1 MKNRFHRLKE
11 IFSSKIKP
19 KMKNKKV
26 FWGSIAG
33 CAGLAIILAGGFFLQ
48 AKGASKNQTETTV
61 QSAEAKTGTISTT
74 VEGTGSVSNGA
85 ATDVVV
91 PTGIKVKEVLV
102 ESGDT
107 VEEGQVLATLDEASI
122 ASELLEVKE
131 NIESVEDEIDDLS
144 SDAQTEGTT
153 EYLQAKVLNGE
164 LTELQEAETTLT
176 GLLETQT
183 ITATCAGTVSSVN
196 VEADTEITKSSGS
209 SSSGSS
215 TSGSSS
221 GSSSSGSSSSAAAT
235 GMSTAGSSTS
245 ESSDSSET
253 TTSSD
258 STSSTNTSP
267 SGTYSLMFLSASI
280 SGTSASSAESTTDTT
295 EAQSQSTDSKA
306 VYVSTESDTTETSD
320 SEKITSVDVKVTAPK
335 TGEKPQT
342 TITETDQYTGTISW
356 NCSTDT
362 FEAGTSYTADIRLTA
377 KDGYVFSAK
386 FLPEISGADITS
398 EVLENDAG
406 QSVLRIKAKFTK
418 TSAKDSNNNGSNNN
432 GSNNN
437 GSSNDTGSSTGNN
450 GNSSNGNTS
459 NSGTAS
465 GAISSGGESSGS
477 TSGVNESGAT
487 ATGGTTG
494 GTALGSSESGSSD
507 SGSAAGSSDSSDS
520 VSTDGSSTSTQY
532 SAYETAA
539 FSIASDEKATV
550 SINVDELDI
559 TSVKEGQT
567 AKITLDAIDGEEFEG
582 TITSVSSE
590 ASSGSS
596 SAKYP
601 VEITFDK
608 TDDMRI
614 GMTASAS
621 ISIDEAEDAVLIP
634 VDALQEKGNKTF
646 VYTEK
651 DSDGNLSG
659 EVEVETGLSNGNKV
673 EITSGLK
680 SGDTVYYLKTTSS
693 GSSDSQQNMQD
704 MGGGPGGNGEAP
716 SGDMGGNGGG
726 PGGNSGEAPSGGPG
740 GSSSN

>member
-33 CAGLAIILAGGFFLQ
+33 CTGLAIILAGGFFLQ

-258 STSSTNTSP
+258 STSSTNTSA
-267 SGTYSLMFLSASI
+267 SGTYSLMFLSAST

-295 EAQSQSTDSKA
+295 EAQTQNTDSKA

-377 KDGYVFSAK
+377 KDGYVFSARI
-386 FLPEISGADITS
+386 LPEISGADVTS

-432 GSNNN
+432 GS
-437 GSSNDTGSSTGNN
+437 SNDAGSSTGNN

-465 GAISSGGESSGS
+465 GAISSGGASSGS

-494 GTALGSSESGSSD
+494 GTASGSSESVSSD

-520 VSTDGSSTSTQY
+520 VSTDGSSTSAQY

>member
-215 TSGSSS
+215 
-221 GSSSSGSSSSAAAT
+221 SSGSSSSAAAT
-235 GMSTAGSSTS
+235 GMSTVGSSTS

-258 STSSTNTSP
+258 STSSTNTSA
-267 SGTYSLMFLSASI
+267 SGTYSLMFLSTST

-295 EAQSQSTDSKA
+295 EAQTQSTDSKA

-386 FLPEISGADITS
+386 ILPEISGANVTS

-418 TSAKDSNNNGSNNN
+418 TSAKDSNNN

-465 GAISSGGESSGS
+465 GAISSGGAS
-477 TSGVNESGAT
+477 
-487 ATGGTTG
+487 
-494 GTALGSSESGSSD
+494 

-520 VSTDGSSTSTQY
+520 VSTDGSSTSAQY

-680 SGDTVYYLKTTSS
+680 SGDTVYYLKTTSR

-740 GSSSN
+740 GSNSN

>member
-33 CAGLAIILAGGFFLQ
+33 CTGLAIILAGGFFLQ

-215 TSGSSS
+215 
-221 GSSSSGSSSSAAAT
+221 SSGSSSSAAAT
-235 GMSTAGSSTS
+235 GMSTVGSSTS

-258 STSSTNTSP
+258 STSSTNTSA
-267 SGTYSLMFLSASI
+267 SGTYSLMFLSAST
-280 SGTSASSAESTTDTT
+280 SGTSASSADSTTDTT

-342 TITETDQYTGTISW
+342 TITETDQYTGIISW

-362 FEAGTSYTADIRLTA
+362 FEAGTSYTADIRLTV
-377 KDGYVFSAK
+377 KDGYVFSARI
-386 FLPEISGADITS
+386 LPEISGADITS

-432 GSNNN
+432 GS
-437 GSSNDTGSSTGNN
+437 SNDTGSSTGNN

-465 GAISSGGESSGS
+465 GAISSGGASSGS

-494 GTALGSSESGSSD
+494 GTASGSSESGSSD

-520 VSTDGSSTSTQY
+520 VSTDGSSTSAQY
-532 SAYETAA
+532 SADETAA

>member
-215 TSGSSS
+215 L
-221 GSSSSGSSSSAAAT
+221 SGSSSSAAAT

-258 STSSTNTSP
+258 STSSTNTSA
-267 SGTYSLMFLSASI
+267 SGTYSLMFLSAST
-280 SGTSASSAESTTDTT
+280 SGTSASSADSTTNTT

-377 KDGYVFSAK
+377 KDGYVFSARI
-386 FLPEISGADITS
+386 LPEISGADITS

-432 GSNNN
+432 GS
-437 GSSNDTGSSTGNN
+437 SNDTGSSTGNN

-465 GAISSGGESSGS
+465 VAISSGGASSGS

-487 ATGGTTG
+487 ATGGITG
-494 GTALGSSESGSSD
+494 GTASGSSESDSSD

-520 VSTDGSSTSTQY
+520 VSTDGSSTSAQY

-634 VDALQEKGNKTF
+634 VDALQEKGNKTRDY
-646 VYTEK
+646 VI
-651 DSDGNLSG
+651 
-659 EVEVETGLSNGNKV
+659 V
-673 EITSGLK
+673 
-680 SGDTVYYLKTTSS
+680 
-693 GSSDSQQNMQD
+693 
-704 MGGGPGGNGEAP
+704 P
-716 SGDMGGNGGG
+716 
-726 PGGNSGEAPSGGPG
+726 
-740 GSSSN
+740 

>member
-33 CAGLAIILAGGFFLQ
+33 CTGLAIILAGGFFLQ

-215 TSGSSS
+215 
-221 GSSSSGSSSSAAAT
+221 SSGSSSSAAAT

-258 STSSTNTSP
+258 STSSTNTSA
-267 SGTYSLMFLSASI
+267 SGTYSLMFLSAST
-280 SGTSASSAESTTDTT
+280 SGTSASSADSTTNTT
-295 EAQSQSTDSKA
+295 EARSQSTDSKA

-377 KDGYVFSAK
+377 KDGYVFSARI
-386 FLPEISGADITS
+386 LPEISGADITS

-418 TSAKDSNNNGSNNN
+418 TSAKDSNNNGS
-432 GSNNN
+432 
-437 GSSNDTGSSTGNN
+437 SNDTGSSTGNN

-465 GAISSGGESSGS
+465 GAISSGGASSGS

-494 GTALGSSESGSSD
+494 GTASGSSESGSSD

-520 VSTDGSSTSTQY
+520 VSTDGSSTSAQY

-651 DSDGNLSG
+651 DSDGNLSV

-726 PGGNSGEAPSGGPG
+726 PGGNGGEAPSGGPG

>member
-215 TSGSSS
+215 
-221 GSSSSGSSSSAAAT
+221 SSGSSSSAAAT

-258 STSSTNTSP
+258 STSSTNTSA
-267 SGTYSLMFLSASI
+267 SGTYSLMFLSAST

-342 TITETDQYTGTISW
+342 TITETDQYTGIISW

-377 KDGYVFSAK
+377 KDGYVFTAK
-386 FLPEISGADITS
+386 ILLEISGADVTS

-418 TSAKDSNNNGSNNN
+418 TSAKDSSNN

-459 NSGTAS
+459 NSGAAS
-465 GAISSGGESSGS
+465 GAISSGGASSGS

-494 GTALGSSESGSSD
+494 GTASGSSESGSSD

-520 VSTDGSSTSTQY
+520 VSTDGSSTSAQY

-651 DSDGNLSG
+651 DSDGNLSV

-726 PGGNSGEAPSGGPG
+726 PGGNGGEAPSGGPG

>member
-153 EYLQAKVLNGE
+153 EYLKAKVLNGE

-176 GLLETQT
+176 SLLETQT

-245 ESSDSSET
+245 GSSDSSET
-253 TTSSD
+253 TTGSD
-258 STSSTNTSP
+258 STSSTNTSA
-267 SGTYSLMFLSASI
+267 SGTYSLMFLSAST

-295 EAQSQSTDSKA
+295 EAQTQNTDSKA

-320 SEKITSVDVKVTAPK
+320 SEKITSVDAKVTAPK

-377 KDGYVFSAK
+377 KDGYVFSARI
-386 FLPEISGADITS
+386 LPEISGADITS

-418 TSAKDSNNNGSNNN
+418 TSAKDSNNNGS
-432 GSNNN
+432 
-437 GSSNDTGSSTGNN
+437 SNDTGSSTGNN

-465 GAISSGGESSGS
+465 GAISSGDASSGS

-494 GTALGSSESGSSD
+494 GTASGSSESGLSD

-520 VSTDGSSTSTQY
+520 VSTDGSSTSAQY

-601 VEITFDK
+601 VEIIFDK

-716 SGDMGGNGGG
+716 SGDMGDNGGG

>member
-153 EYLQAKVLNGE
+153 EYLKAKVLNGE

-176 GLLETQT
+176 SLLETQT

-215 TSGSSS
+215 
-221 GSSSSGSSSSAAAT
+221 SSGSSSSAAAT
-235 GMSTAGSSTS
+235 GMSTGSTS
-245 ESSDSSET
+245 SSGSADSSET

-258 STSSTNTSP
+258 STSSTNTSA
-267 SGTYSLMFLSASI
+267 SGTYSLMFLSAST

-295 EAQSQSTDSKA
+295 EAQTQNTDSKA

-320 SEKITSVDVKVTAPK
+320 SEKITSVDAKVTAPK

-377 KDGYVFSAK
+377 KDGYVFSARI
-386 FLPEISGADITS
+386 LPEISGADITS

-418 TSAKDSNNNGSNNN
+418 TSAKDSNNNGS
-432 GSNNN
+432 
-437 GSSNDTGSSTGNN
+437 SNDTGSSTGNN

-465 GAISSGGESSGS
+465 GAISSGDASSGS

-494 GTALGSSESGSSD
+494 GTASGSSESGLSD

-520 VSTDGSSTSTQY
+520 VSTDGSSTSAQY

-601 VEITFDK
+601 VEIIFDK

-716 SGDMGGNGGG
+716 SGDMGDNGGG

>member
-33 CAGLAIILAGGFFLQ
+33 CAGLAIVLAGGFFLQ

-61 QSAEAKTGTISTT
+61 QSAEAKTGNISTT
-74 VEGTGSVSNGA
+74 VEGTGTVSNGA

-209 SSSGSS
+209 N
-215 TSGSSS
+215 SS
-221 GSSSSGSSSSAAAT
+221 GSSSSGSSSGSSSSTAAT
-235 GMSTAGSSTS
+235 GMNTASTS
-245 ESSDSSET
+245 DSG
-253 TTSSD
+253 SSD
-258 STSSTNTSP
+258 STASTNTSA
-267 SGTYSLMFLSASI
+267 SGTYSLMFLSAST
-280 SGTSASSAESTTDTT
+280 SGTSTSSAESTTDTT
-295 EAQSQSTDSKA
+295 EAQTQSAGSKD
-306 VYVSTESDTTETSD
+306 VYVSTESNTSETSD

-386 FLPEISGADITS
+386 ILPEISGADVTS

-418 TSAKDSNNNGSNNN
+418 TSAKDS
-432 GSNNN
+432 
-437 GSSNDTGSSTGNN
+437 SNDTGNSTGNS

-459 NSGTAS
+459 NSGTTS
-465 GAISSGGESSGS
+465 GTASSGMASSENASNGS
-477 TSGVNESGAT
+477 TSNGNASSENTSGKMTTDGTSVGTTSGA
-487 ATGGTTG
+487 
-494 GTALGSSESGSSD
+494 SESGSSNSGS
-507 SGSAAGSSDSSDS
+507 SGSAAGSSESSDS
-520 VSTDGSSTSTQY
+520 ASTDGNSTSTQY

-596 SAKYP
+596 SVKYP

-646 VYTEK
+646 VYTKK

-693 GSSDSQQNMQD
+693 GNSDSQQNMQD

-726 PGGNSGEAPSGGPG
+726 PGGDGGEAPSGGPG
-740 GSSSN
+740 GNSSN

>member
-1 MKNRFHRLKE
+1 
-11 IFSSKIKP
+11 
-19 KMKNKKV
+19 MKNKKV

-61 QSAEAKTGTISTT
+61 QSTEAKTGTISTT

-215 TSGSSS
+215 TSGSLS

-245 ESSDSSET
+245 GSSDSSET
-253 TTSSD
+253 TTGSD
-258 STSSTNTSP
+258 STSSTNTSA
-267 SGTYSLMFLSASI
+267 SGTYSLMFLSAST

-295 EAQSQSTDSKA
+295 EAQTQNTDSKA

-342 TITETDQYTGTISW
+342 TITETDQYTGIISW

-377 KDGYVFSAK
+377 KDGYVFSARI
-386 FLPEISGADITS
+386 LPEISGADITS

-418 TSAKDSNNNGSNNN
+418 TSAKDSNNNGS
-432 GSNNN
+432 
-437 GSSNDTGSSTGNN
+437 SNDTGSSTGNN

-465 GAISSGGESSGS
+465 GAISSGGASSGS

-494 GTALGSSESGSSD
+494 GTASGSSESGSSD

-520 VSTDGSSTSTQY
+520 VSTDGSSTYAQY

>member
-704 MGGGPGGNGEAP
+704 MGGGPGGNG
-716 SGDMGGNGGG
+716 DMGDNDGG

>member
-1 MKNRFHRLKE
+1 
-11 IFSSKIKP
+11 
-19 KMKNKKV
+19 MKNKKV

-102 ESGDT
+102 ERGDT

-153 EYLQAKVLNGE
+153 EYLKAKVLNGE

-176 GLLETQT
+176 SLLETQT

-245 ESSDSSET
+245 GSSDSSET
-253 TTSSD
+253 TTGSD
-258 STSSTNTSP
+258 STSSTNTSA
-267 SGTYSLMFLSASI
+267 SGTYSLMFLSAST

-295 EAQSQSTDSKA
+295 EAQTQNTDSKA

-320 SEKITSVDVKVTAPK
+320 SEKITSVNAKVTAPK

-342 TITETDQYTGTISW
+342 TITETDQYTGIISW

-386 FLPEISGADITS
+386 ILPEISGADITS

-432 GSNNN
+432 GS
-437 GSSNDTGSSTGNN
+437 SNDAGSSTGNN

-465 GAISSGGESSGS
+465 GAISSGGASSGS

-487 ATGGTTG
+487 ATGGT
-494 GTALGSSESGSSD
+494 ASGSSESGSSD

-520 VSTDGSSTSTQY
+520 VSTDGSSTSAQY

>member
-11 IFSSKIKP
+11 IFNNKTGAKIKQ
-19 KMKNKKV
+19 KKV

-33 CAGLAIILAGGFFLQ
+33 CTGLAVILAGGFFLQ
-48 AKGASKNQTETTV
+48 TKGASKDQAETTV

-131 NIESVEDEIDDLS
+131 NMESVEEEIDDLS
-144 SDAQTEGTT
+144 SDAQTAGTT
-153 EYLQAKVLNGE
+153 EYLKSKVLNGE
-164 LTELQEAETTLT
+164 LEELKEAETTLT
-176 GLLETQT
+176 SLLETQT
-183 ITATCAGTVSSVN
+183 ITATYAGTVSSIN

-209 SSSGSS
+209 S
-215 TSGSSS
+215 GSSS
-221 GSSSSGSSSSAAAT
+221 GSSASAGTTGVSTGAA
-235 GMSTAGSSTS
+235 
-245 ESSDSSET
+245 
-253 TTSSD
+253 D
-258 STSSTNTSP
+258 STSNSSSESTSTSGETDT
-267 SGTYSLMFLSASI
+267 STTGSYSLMFLSAQT
-280 SGTSASSAESTTDTT
+280 GSSAVYTTTAADNTSTQSSQSSEGTAVQTAEGSTTDTT
-295 EAQSQSTDSKA
+295 E
-306 VYVSTESDTTETSD
+306 
-320 SEKITSVDVKVTAPK
+320 KITSVDLDVTAPK
-335 TGEKPQT
+335 TGAKPQD
-342 TITETDQYTGTISW
+342 TIEETDQYTGTISW
-356 NCSTDT
+356 NCSSDT

-386 FLPEISGADITS
+386 ILPEIKGADVTF
-398 EVLENDAG
+398 EVTENDAG
-406 QSVLRIKAKFTK
+406 QSVLRIKAKFSK
-418 TSAKDSNNNGSNNN
+418 TNRKTENSDNSNNNSNNN
-432 GSNNN
+432 NSSSGDDSGNVS
-437 GSSNDTGSSTGNN
+437 GSSGLSETTGSVSGTT
-450 GNSSNGNTS
+450 GNTS
-459 NSGTAS
+459 GVTGNATGESGNESGT
-465 GAISSGGESSGS
+465 SGS
-477 TSGVNESGAT
+477 TAT
-487 ATGGTTG
+487 
-494 GTALGSSESGSSD
+494 S
-507 SGSAAGSSDSSDS
+507 
-520 VSTDGSSTSTQY
+520 QY

-539 FSIASDEKATV
+539 FSIASNDKATV

-559 TSVKEGQT
+559 TSVKTGQT
-567 AKITLDAIDGEEFEG
+567 AKITLDAIEGEEYEG

-621 ISIDEAEDAVLIP
+621 ISIDEAKDAVLIP
-634 VDALQEKGNKTF
+634 VDALQEKGGKTF
-646 VYTEK
+646 VYTQK

-673 EITSGLK
+673 EITSGLE

-693 GSSDSQQNMQD
+693 SGSNSQQDMQ
-704 MGGGPGGNGEAP
+704 GGPGGNGGEAP
-716 SGDMGGNGGG
+716 SDMGGSGDPGGDGGEAPSDMGGNGG
-726 PGGNSGEAPSGGPG
+726 PGGQSGN
-740 GSSSN
+740 SSN

>member
-33 CAGLAIILAGGFFLQ
+33 CTGLAIILAGGFFLQ

-215 TSGSSS
+215 
-221 GSSSSGSSSSAAAT
+221 SSGSSSSAAAT
-235 GMSTAGSSTS
+235 GMSTVGSSTS

-258 STSSTNTSP
+258 STSSTNTSA
-267 SGTYSLMFLSASI
+267 SGTYSLMFLSTST

-295 EAQSQSTDSKA
+295 EAQTQSTDSKA
-306 VYVSTESDTTETSD
+306 VYVSTESDTTEISD

-342 TITETDQYTGTISW
+342 TITETDQYTGIISW

-362 FEAGTSYTADIRLTA
+362 FEVGTSYTADIRLTA
-377 KDGYVFSAK
+377 KDGYVFSARI
-386 FLPEISGADITS
+386 LPEISGANVTS

-432 GSNNN
+432 GS
-437 GSSNDTGSSTGNN
+437 SNDAGSSTGNN

-465 GAISSGGESSGS
+465 GAISSGGASSGS

-494 GTALGSSESGSSD
+494 GTASGSSESVSSD

-520 VSTDGSSTSTQY
+520 VSTDGSSTSAQY

-621 ISIDEAEDAVLIP
+621 ISIDEAEDVVLIP

>member
-131 NIESVEDEIDDLS
+131 NIESVEDEIDELS

-215 TSGSSS
+215 
-221 GSSSSGSSSSAAAT
+221 SSGSSSSAAAT

-258 STSSTNTSP
+258 STSSTNTSA
-267 SGTYSLMFLSASI
+267 SGTYSLMFLSAST

-295 EAQSQSTDSKA
+295 EAQTQSTDSKA
-306 VYVSTESDTTETSD
+306 VYVSTESDTTEISD

-342 TITETDQYTGTISW
+342 TITETDQYTGIISW

-362 FEAGTSYTADIRLTA
+362 FEVGTSYTADIRLTA
-377 KDGYVFSAK
+377 KDGYVFSARI
-386 FLPEISGADITS
+386 LPEISGANVTS

-418 TSAKDSNNNGSNNN
+418 TSAKD
-432 GSNNN
+432 SNNN

-465 GAISSGGESSGS
+465 GAISSGGASSGS

-494 GTALGSSESGSSD
+494 GTASGSSESGSSD

-520 VSTDGSSTSTQY
+520 VSTDGSSTSAQY

-726 PGGNSGEAPSGGPG
+726 PGGNGGEAPSGGPG

>member
-215 TSGSSS
+215 
-221 GSSSSGSSSSAAAT
+221 SSGSSSSAAAT
-235 GMSTAGSSTS
+235 GMSTVGSSTS

-258 STSSTNTSP
+258 STSSTNTSA
-267 SGTYSLMFLSASI
+267 SGTYSLMFLSTST

-295 EAQSQSTDSKA
+295 EAQTQSTDSKA

-342 TITETDQYTGTISW
+342 TITETDQYTGIISW

-377 KDGYVFSAK
+377 KDGYVFSARI
-386 FLPEISGADITS
+386 LPEISGANVTS

-418 TSAKDSNNNGSNNN
+418 TSAKDSNNN

-465 GAISSGGESSGS
+465 GAISSGGASSGS

-487 ATGGTTG
+487 ATGGT
-494 GTALGSSESGSSD
+494 ASGSSESGSSD

-520 VSTDGSSTSTQY
+520 VSTDGSSTSAQY

-621 ISIDEAEDAVLIP
+621 ISIDEAEDVVLIP

-716 SGDMGGNGGG
+716 SGDRGGNGGG
-726 PGGNSGEAPSGGPG
+726 PGGNGGEALSGGPG

>member
-11 IFSSKIKP
+11 IFSSKIRP

-48 AKGASKNQTETTV
+48 AKGASKKQTETTV
-61 QSAEAKTGTISTT
+61 QSAEAKTGNISTT
-74 VEGTGSVSNGA
+74 VEGTGTVSNGA

-131 NIESVEDEIDDLS
+131 NMESVEDEIEDLS

-164 LTELQEAETTLT
+164 LTELKEAETTLT

-196 VEADTEITKSSGS
+196 VESDTEITKNSGSSSSGS

-215 TSGSSS
+215 TSGSGTSNS
-221 GSSSSGSSSSAAAT
+221 TGTSSSSAT
-235 GMSTAGSSTS
+235 GTSTEG
-245 ESSDSSET
+245 E
-253 TTSSD
+253 
-258 STSSTNTSP
+258 
-267 SGTYSLMFLSASI
+267 TYSLMFLSASTN
-280 SGTSASSAESTTDTT
+280 GTDSTDASVDSTEQAADTT
-295 EAQSQSTDSKA
+295 EK
-306 VYVSTESDTTETSD
+306 
-320 SEKITSVDVKVTAPK
+320 EKITSVNVNVTAPK

-356 NCSTDT
+356 NCSADT

-386 FLPEISGADITS
+386 ILPEISGADVTS

-418 TSAKDSNNNGSNNN
+418 TSAKESNSNNS
-432 GSNNN
+432 
-437 GSSNDTGSSTGNN
+437 GSSNNTESNTERNT
-450 GNSSNGNTS
+450 GNSSNGTTS
-459 NSGTAS
+459 VGNAS
-465 GAISSGGESSGS
+465 GGNVTNGS
-477 TSGVNESGAT
+477 TSGGSISNENALGGSAT
-487 ATGGTTG
+487 DEALGGTT
-494 GTALGSSESGSSD
+494 SGSAEEGVSD
-507 SGSAAGSSDSSDS
+507 SGSTGSTSG
-520 VSTDGSSTSTQY
+520 STDSADATSVDGNSSSAQY

-539 FSIASDEKATV
+539 FSIASDDKATV

-567 AKITLDAIDGEEFEG
+567 AKITLDAIDDEEFEG

-621 ISIDEAEDAVLIP
+621 ISIDESEDAVLIP

-646 VYTEK
+646 VYTKK

-659 EVEVETGLSNGNKV
+659 EVEVKTGLSNGNKV

-680 SGDTVYYLKTTSS
+680 SGDVVYYLKTTSS
-693 GSSDSQQNMQD
+693 GNSDSQQNMQD

-716 SGDMGGNGGG
+716 SGDMGGNGSG
-726 PGGNSGEAPSGGPG
+726 PGGDNGEAPSGGPG
-740 GSSSN
+740 GSGSN

>member
-215 TSGSSS
+215 
-221 GSSSSGSSSSAAAT
+221 SSGSSSSAAAT

-258 STSSTNTSP
+258 STSSTNTSA
-267 SGTYSLMFLSASI
+267 SGTYSLMFLSAST

-306 VYVSTESDTTETSD
+306 VYVSNESDTTETSD

-342 TITETDQYTGTISW
+342 TITETDQYTGIISW

-377 KDGYVFSAK
+377 KDGYVFSARI
-386 FLPEISGADITS
+386 LPEISGADITS

-432 GSNNN
+432 GS
-437 GSSNDTGSSTGNN
+437 SNDTGSSTGNN

-465 GAISSGGESSGS
+465 GAISSGGASSGS

-494 GTALGSSESGSSD
+494 GTASGSSESVSSD

-520 VSTDGSSTSTQY
+520 VSTDGSSTSAQY

-621 ISIDEAEDAVLIP
+621 ISIDEAEDVVLIP

-716 SGDMGGNGGG
+716 SGDRGGNGGG